1 MILFISCTPTL
12 QRTED
17 KDMPFTGLQDKN
29 TLLNHGV
36 LVEPSQEFQEFQDQE
51 LTDQDRPHSVTC
63 AEVQECLLHLRSGES
78 GTERLTPPKEDTLLP
93 QPLLHLP
100 VLHL

>member
-36 LVEPSQEFQEFQDQE
+36 LVEQWQEFQEFPDQE
-51 LTDQDRPHSVTC
+51 LTDQDRLLSVTC
-63 AEVQECLLHLRSGES
+63 AEVLECSLHSRSGEN
-78 GTERLTPPKEDTLLP
+78 GTEEPISLKEDMPLLQLSLP
-93 QPLLHLP
+93 QPVH
-100 VLHL
+100 HS